1 MSGYQRTLEQTTIIS
16 HRLEPLRVA
25 AGAGTGKTAT
35 ITDRLAA
42 LVDSGI
48 PPEAALGITFTNKA
62 AMELSDRLRSA
73 LPDLAQQGRE
83 VEVTTYHGFA
93 FGLLAEF
100 GALVGIEREA
110 QVIGPGYQR
119 QLLFESLSDG
129 EYTNIDLAAAPQR
142 VAEAATLAAQLGDN
156 LRSPDELLGPAYQDA
171 GRPWPQRRELASIVR
186 RYEVFKRHLGVVD
199 YADLIRFAY
208 RLVTDHPMVAA
219 RVKDRYRCVV
229 LDEYQDTAPAQR
241 ELLRRLFSDG
251 FPVTAVGD
259 SDQTIYEWRG
269 ASQENFEA
277 FPTHFLRETGTRAET
292 LPLTINHRSG
302 SRILDIAHKVRGKI
316 HAGDSFQ
323 RLAPEDDAPEGIV
336 ETRWFRTAVDEA
348 VWIAAEITRLHDE
361 MGVAWGDMAV
371 LFRKNRQIGLVRDA
385 CALADVPVEVAS
397 LGGLLD
403 VPEVADLLAW
413 LRILHHRDDTVSLA
427 RILLGSRYRLGLG
440 DLTPLVSWAHRQG
453 LWRDDEE
460 GPSWPLLEA
469 VDRLEEIEDL
479 GDEARRRLVEFRD
492 LYRSLLTQAQGL
504 ALVDLCRRVLGAVD
518 AWAEVKAMDSAAAV
532 SVRLN
537 LYRFLDLAQHW
548 SPLEGRP
555 SLDAFLGYLE
565 LLKTDPS
572 ADELDTARVG
582 GADAVAL
589 LTVHRAKGLEWNT
602 VFLPALATGIFPTRS
617 LGHDNPAEQAR
628 YLPFELRID
637 SAALP
642 DLSLGK
648 AETDAAMRGRHMAG
662 EWRTAY
668 VAVTRAAA
676 RLYMSGAYW
685 YEGKRPRQ
693 PSELLDIA
701 FACPSVTQSL
711 VVKDAGQRPER
722 LALADG
728 ATGPDPL
735 FPDGWQEALRQTI
748 ADPEWP
754 VQLVDDRQTY
764 DDQVDQLSMLVDGLT
779 PEQTASADPAPA
791 PLSVTGLVTLSG
803 CPLRY
808 YWSEVDRLPRRPS
821 PALRRGVEVHRKI
834 ELFNRGTISFDDL
847 DDDLYDLPAG
857 FEDREPGRGDSFA
870 GRGPGRGD
878 SFEVFLASRFAAK
891 TPRFIESPIDLK
903 IGNARVRGR
912 IDAVYED
919 EDGSW
924 EIVDYKSGRNP
935 GDESALVQ
943 LQAYAVAARRGA
955 IAIDR
960 PNRITVTFLYL
971 GGPEPEETST
981 EADETWLEE
990 ASNHLQSLVDQAS
1003 GSEFPPT
1010 PSRACGH
1017 CDFVKFCEAGRAYLD
1032 AL

>member
-1 MSGYQRTLEQTTIIS
+1 MSGYIRTPEQTAIIS
-16 HRLEPLRVA
+16 HPLEPLRVA

-35 ITDRLAA
+35 ITDRLVA

-48 PPEAALGITFTNKA
+48 PPEAALGITFTNKTA
-62 AMELSDRLRSA
+62 EELSDRLRSA
-73 LPDLAQQGRE
+73 LPDLARQGRE

-93 FGLLAEF
+93 HGLLAEF
-100 GALVGIEREA
+100 GALVGVERA
-110 QVIGPGYQR
+110 VQVIGPGYVR

-129 EYTNIDLAAAPQR
+129 EYAHIDLAAAPQR

-156 LRSPDELLGPAYQDA
+156 LRSPDELLDAAYQDA
-171 GRPWPQRRELASIVR
+171 GQPWPERRELASIVR
-186 RYEVFKRHLGVVD
+186 RYGELKRRLGVVD

-208 RLVTDHPMVAA
+208 RLVADHPMVAE
-219 RVKDRYRCVV
+219 RVRDRYRCVV

-251 FPVTAVGD
+251 FPITAVGD

-277 FPTHFLRETGTRAET
+277 FPAHFPRETGARAET

-302 SRILDIAHKVRGKI
+302 SRILDIAHEVRGKI
-316 HAGDSFQ
+316 HGGGSFQ
-323 RLAPEDDAPEGIV
+323 RLVPEADAPEGVV

-348 VWIAAEITRLHDE
+348 VWVAAEITRLHE
-361 MGVAWGDMAV
+361 EKGVAWADMAV

-385 CALADVPVEVAS
+385 CAFTDVPVEVAS

-440 DLTPLVSWAHRQG
+440 DLASLVTWARRQG
-453 LWRDDEE
+453 LWRDEEE

-479 GDEARRRLVEFRD
+479 DDEPRRRLVEFRD

-504 ALVDLCRRVLGAVD
+504 ALVDLCRRVLEAVD

-537 LYRFLDLAQHW
+537 LYRFLDLAQEW

-555 SLDAFLGYLE
+555 SLDGFLGYLD
-565 LLKTDPS
+565 LLKADTS

-582 GADAVAL
+582 GGDAVAL

-602 VFLPALATGIFPTRS
+602 VFLPTLVTGIFPTRS
-617 LGHDNPAEQAR
+617 LGHDNPAESAR

-642 DLSLGK
+642 DRNLAK
-648 AETDAAMRGRHMAG
+648 AERDAAMRRRHMAG

-685 YEGKRPRQ
+685 YEGRRPRE
-693 PSELLDIA
+693 PSELLEIA
-701 FACPSVTQSL
+701 FACPSATQSL
-711 VVKDAGQRPER
+711 VVEDAGQRPER
-722 LALADG
+722 LALADA

-735 FPDGWQEALRQTI
+735 FPDGWQEALRHTI
-748 ADPEWP
+748 VDPEWP
-754 VQLVDDRQTY
+754 VQLVDDRETY
-764 DDQVDQLSMLVDGLT
+764 DGHVDQLSMLVDGLA
-779 PEQTASADPAPA
+779 PEPTVAADPAPA
-791 PLSVTGLVTLSG
+791 SLSVTGLVTLSG

-821 PALRRGVEVHRKI
+821 PALRRGVEVHRRI

-847 DDDLYDLPAG
+847 DDDLYDLPAD
-857 FEDREPGRGDSFA
+857 FEVQAPG
-870 GRGPGRGD
+870 GRD
-878 SFEVFLASRFAAK
+878 IFEVFLASRFAAK

-924 EIVDYKSGRNP
+924 EIVDYKSGQNP
-935 GDESALVQ
+935 GDDSALVQ
-943 LQAYAVAARRGA
+943 LQAYAVAARDGA

-971 GGPEPEETST
+971 GGPEPEEIST

-990 ASNHLQSLVDQAS
+990 ASIHLLSLVERAA
-1003 GSEFPPT
+1003 GSEFPAT
-1010 PSRACGH
+1010 PSTACGR
-1017 CDFVKFCEAGRAYLD
+1017 CDFIKFCEAGRVYLD
-1032 AL
+1032 AS